1 MKYYSYRACSTTPA
15 FLTTFPVFGSARI
28 EKTILEEQSESMRNE
43 VWWFFPLDTS
53 RCIGHRGILHLT
65 SQHAPMGLS
74 THSIETYIMFG
85 KNTRHIQ
92 LKLAAHLTQ
101 TQNKFSPRASSPFIE
116 TQNRFSPRASS
127 LFTETLNKLPEPQNK
142 LRETSYHAALD
153 SPS

>member
-28 EKTILEEQSESMRNE
+28 EKTILEEQSEIMRNE

-85 KNTRHIQ
+85 INTRHIQ
-92 LKLAAHLTQ
+92 LKLAAHSTQ
-101 TQNKFSPRASSPFIE
+101 

-127 LFTETLNKLPEPQNK
+127 LFTETLNKFIRNPKQASRNLISCCSWLSIIK
-142 LRETSYHAALD
+142 AGTSLLQD
-153 SPS
+153 FFS

>member
-28 EKTILEEQSESMRNE
+28 GKTILAEQSKIMRNE

-53 RCIGHRGILHLT
+53 RCIGHRDMLHLT

-85 KNTRHIQ
+85 TNTRHIQ

-101 TQNKFSPRASSPFIE
+101 TQNKFSPRASSRFIE
-116 TQNRFSPRASS
+116 TRNKFARNPKQTSRNLISCCSWLPIIKAGTSLLQDFFS
-127 LFTETLNKLPEPQNK
+127 
-142 LRETSYHAALD
+142 
-153 SPS
+153 